1 MALSMVFTELTE
13 IYLLE
18 RLTPLGLLQ
27 IHCLLLTLEPV
38 CRVNICG
45 NHVLPVRQLDNLNVH
60 GRCVCQNKCL
70 LTAMINPL
78 SRPNSLSG

>member
-1 MALSMVFTELTE
+1 MALFMVFTELTDV
-13 IYLLE
+13 YLFE

-27 IHCLLLTLEPV
+27 IHCLLLTLESV

-45 NHVLPVRQLDNLNVH
+45 SQVLPVRQLDNLSVH
-60 GRCVCQNKCL
+60 GRCVGQKKCL
-70 LTAMINPL
+70 LTATINSL